1 MEFIIGAVSGALV
14 GGTVVL
20 ITLSAIMNNG
30 NAEKTEEKRKA
41 CSKCH
46 ADSLTV
52 VITPSGDVHMLSIIP
67 DKRSQVI
74 ESILGE
80 EYSVYRCQDLPIS
93 DTIVALASTD
103 KRRCYNH
110 FASELCHTELHGDV
124 ILMPVE
130 DKHFVL
136 WDFGRA
142 DILRIV
148 VSGCIKTL
156 KNREEAIYGKDRA

>member
-30 NAEKTEEKRKA
+30 NAEKTEEKCQA

-52 VITPSGDVHMLSIIP
+52 MIEPNGDVHLVSVPAKARALMLE
-67 DKRSQVI
+67 RN
-74 ESILGE
+74 LGE
-80 EYSVYRCQDLPIS
+80 EYSVYPCKELPIA

-130 DKHFVL
+130 DKHFVS
-136 WDFGRA
+136 WDYGRA